1 MLFLCLA
8 AFRRDFRIEV
18 TIGAEASAER
28 YVDVDHR
35 LSEHEFSLSELA
47 LLSECLY
54 GVDTL
59 HI

>member
-1 MLFLCLA
+1 MFFCLA
-8 AFRRDFRIEV
+8 AFRRNFRIEV
-18 TIGAEASAER
+18 AIGAETSAER

-35 LSEHEFSLSELA
+35 LSEHEFSLTELA

-54 GVDTL
+54 GIDTL